1 MKAARDITSLAAEIQ
16 RMAEAKADYVAP
28 TPKITMLTPVGE
40 HEIAENKGLIEG
52 NRSELHLEGV
62 GEFGVLP
69 WAHEQIGLH
78 LGIPKTFYERLR
90 VGVPSKNNRVT
101 RPANPAL
108 LDHTVNTLLRQK
120 PSNRLVRTV
129 DGKARAFLSNRYRML
144 DYEEMAEAIFPVIA
158 EMDSPLVEGEVTET
172 RLYIKVLLPKIQT
185 TVPEVGDVVQAGFII
200 KNSEVGLGSIS
211 VDPLVYTLICKN
223 GMVVPQHGMRR
234 YHVGRAHAASMEEA
248 YEVYRD
254 ETLKQDDKAFWM
266 KMQDVV
272 RACADEVK
280 FADIVARL
288 GETAQTEPMEDVQ
301 ATVEKLTKVS
311 RYGITEG
318 EGKSI
323 LTHLAGGGN
332 LTLYGL
338 HSAVTRAA
346 QDVDSYDRSVEL
358 EAIGGELAYLPAAD
372 WKALAKA

>member
-40 HEIAENKGLIEG
+40 HEVKEGKGIISG
-52 NRSELHLEGV
+52 DRSELHLEGI

-69 WAHEQIGLH
+69 WAHEQIGIH
-78 LGIPKTFYERLR
+78 LGIPKGFYDRLR
-90 VGVPSKNNRVT
+90 VGVPSKNNRGG

-120 PSNRLVRTV
+120 PANRLVRTV

-144 DYEEMAEAIFPVIA
+144 DYEDMAEAIFPIIA
-158 EMDSPLVEGEVTET
+158 EMDTPHVSGEITET
-172 RLYIKVLLPKIQT
+172 RLYIKVLLPKIQA
-185 TVPEVGDVVQAGFII
+185 TVPEVGDIVQSGFII

-211 VDPLVYTLICKN
+211 VDPLIYTLACKN
-223 GMVVPQHGMRR
+223 GMVVPKQGMKR
-234 YHVGRAHAASMEEA
+234 YHVGRAAQTMEEA

-254 ETLKQDDKAFWM
+254 ETLKQDDKAFFM

-272 RACADEVK
+272 RATADEAK
-280 FADIVARL
+280 FQDIVARL
-288 GETAQTEPMEDVQ
+288 GEAATTEPMEDVQ
-301 ATVEKLTKVS
+301 ATVEKLQKVS
-311 RYGITEG
+311 RWSIGEG
-318 EGKSI
+318 ESKSI
-323 LTHLAGGGN
+323 LNHLASGGN

-338 HSAVTRAA
+338 HAAVTRAA
-346 QDVDSYDRSVEL
+346 QDVESYDRSVEL
-358 EAIGGELAYLPAAD
+358 EEIGGELAYMPAAD